1 MESALQ
7 WDGKYKGS
15 ALGTRIFLKIV
26 LLFGLFPAYCLLVPV
41 SLYFVFQEKK
51 SRRAIAFFRSHLGL
65 STTFFHYW
73 RHFFSFGMT
82 ILDRYGFL
90 LQSKTPFSFIA
101 INEENIVNALAE
113 GKGAILLSAHVG
125 NWEIAG
131 NQLYDRI
138 QKPIHL
144 AMIDAEKPEIRNI
157 FAKALK
163 KRRIS
168 IIPINQD
175 GIGFMTEIVN
185 ALRRNEIICMHGDRM
200 FGKKGDAAL
209 FLNAPVMFPR
219 GPFAIAAATG
229 APIIPIF
236 TYKKGLKQYI
246 FHTFERIDVKGS
258 EDGRITEGLNTY
270 VHFLEQ
276 VVKENPYEWFNFY
289 DFWEDEKAGT
299 PPKSPA
305 GGLL

>member
-1 MESALQ
+1 MKSALQ

-26 LLFGLFPAYCLLVPV
+26 SVFGLFHAYCLLVPV
-41 SLYFVFQEKK
+41 SLYYAFREKK
-51 SRRAIAFFRSHLGL
+51 SRRAIAYFRSHLGL
-65 STTFFHYW
+65 TTTFFHHW
-73 RHFFSFGMT
+73 RHFFSFGMN
-82 ILDRYGFL
+82 ILDRYAFFM
-90 LQSKTPFSFIA
+90 QPKAPFSFAA
-101 INEENIVNALAE
+101 INEEAIVNALAE

-131 NQLYDRI
+131 NLLHDRI
-138 QKPIHL
+138 QTPIHY
-144 AMIDAEKPEIRNI
+144 AMIDAEKPEIRNV

-163 KRRIS
+163 RRRIL

-175 GIGFMTEIVN
+175 GIGFMTEILN

-200 FGKKGDAAL
+200 FGKKGNAAL
-209 FLNAPVMFPR
+209 FFNAPVMFPR

-236 TYKKGLKQYI
+236 TYKRGLRQYI
-246 FHTFERIDVKGS
+246 FHTFDRIDVNEP
-258 EDGRITEGLNTY
+258 EDSQYAEGLDKY

-276 VVKENPYEWFNFY
+276 VVKENPYDWFNFY
-289 DFWEDEKAGT
+289 DFWGDEKVS
-299 PPKSPA
+299 KKFKIKDV
-305 GGLL
+305 